1 MKSKGEHMS
10 NEIDTT
16 FPNISLDKEIPADT
30 NVYYIP
36 MRIFKQ
42 MTKEDRIELYRIC
55 LQIYKGKVFIVDDNY
70 NNKYELT
77 EQGEL
82 I

>member
-1 MKSKGEHMS
+1 M
-10 NEIDTT
+10 
-16 FPNISLDKEIPADT
+16 SLDKEIPADT

-55 LQIYKGKVFIVDDNY
+55 LQIYKGKVFIVDDNDE
-70 NNKYELT
+70 KYELT

-82 I
+82 MYCPEGRASR

>member
-1 MKSKGEHMS
+1 MS

-16 FPNISLDKEIPADT
+16 FPNISLDKEIPSNT

-42 MTKEDRIELYRIC
+42 MPKEDRIELYRIG

-70 NNKYELT
+70 NKKYELT
-77 EQGEL
+77 EQGEV